1 MQQSNGFQAAR
12 RTTIATLAQFGI
24 PGAGAGILHP
34 KLKNKFRITFRNLGQ
49 LVPGTNSR
57 DLTMQ
62 VTTTTLPNLTFEEVA
77 LHRYN
82 STAYVVGKH
91 SWEPI
96 NVTVEDDITGLA
108 SAVIAAQLETQQR
121 IVGSDLDGRWLNT
134 AATGTDYKFAAVID
148 QMDGDEGVVSTWFL
162 EGSQIMSADFGD
174 RDYSASE
181 AATITMNIRFDHAR
195 LVQSGAG
202 YGTALGGN
210 VA

>member
-1 MQQSNGFQAAR
+1 M
-12 RTTIATLAQFGI
+12 ATLANFGI

-34 KLKNKFRITFRNLGQ
+34 RLKNKFRITFRNMGQ

-62 VTTTTLPNLTFEEVA
+62 VTTITLPNLTFEEVA

-82 STAYVVGKH
+82 STAYVAGKH

-96 NVTVEDDITGLA
+96 SVTVEDDITGLA
-108 SAVIAAQLETQQR
+108 ATVVKAQLETQQR
-121 IVGSDLDGRWLNT
+121 IIGSDLDGRWLNT
-134 AATGTDYKFAAVID
+134 AATGSDYKFAAVID
-148 QMDGDEGVVSTWFL
+148 QLDGDEFVVQSWYL
-162 EGSQIMSADFGD
+162 EGSQIMNADFGD

-181 AATITMNIRFDHAR
+181 AATITMSIRYDHAR
-195 LVQSGAG
+195 HIESGAG

-210 VA
+210 IS

>member
-1 MQQSNGFQAAR
+1 M
-12 RTTIATLAQFGI
+12 ATLSNFGI

-34 KLKNKFRITFRNLGQ
+34 RLKNKFRITFRNMGA
-49 LVPGTNSR
+49 LVGGTNAR
-57 DLTMQ
+57 NLTMQ
-62 VTTTTLPNLTFEEVA
+62 VTNITLPNLTYEEVA

-82 STAYVVGKH
+82 SVAYVAGKH

-108 SAVIAAQLETQQR
+108 ATVVKNQLETQQR
-121 IVGSDLDGRWLNT
+121 LIGADLDGRWLNT
-134 AATGTDYKFAAVID
+134 AATGSDYKFAAVID
-148 QMDGDEGVVSTWFL
+148 QLDGDEGVVQTWIL
-162 EGSQIMSADFGD
+162 EGTQIMSADFGD

-181 AATITMNIRFDHAR
+181 AATITMSLRFDHAR
-195 LVQSGAG
+195 HIESGAG

>member
-1 MQQSNGFQAAR
+1 M
-12 RTTIATLAQFGI
+12 ATLANFGI

-34 KLKNKFRITFRNLGQ
+34 RLKNKFRITFLNLGK

-57 DLTMQ
+57 NLTMQ
-62 VTTTTLPNLTFEEVA
+62 VTNITLPNLTFEEVV

-82 STAYVVGKH
+82 STAYVAGKH

-96 NVTVEDDITGLA
+96 SVTVEDDITGLA
-108 SAVIAAQLETQQR
+108 AKAVTAQLETQGR

-134 AATGTDYKFAAVID
+134 AATGSDYKFGVKID
-148 QMDGDEGVVSTWFL
+148 QLDGDEGVVQQWIL
-162 EGSQIMSADFGD
+162 EGAMIVSSDFGD

-181 AATITMNIRFDHAR
+181 AATITMSIRFDHAR
-195 LVQSGAG
+195 HIESGSG

>member
-1 MQQSNGFQAAR
+1 M
-12 RTTIATLAQFGI
+12 ATLANMGI

-34 KLKNKFRITFRNLGQ
+34 RLKNKFRITFQNVGQ

-57 DLTMQ
+57 NLTMQ
-62 VTTTTLPNLTFEEVA
+62 VTTISLPNISFTEVV

-82 STAYVVGKH
+82 STAYVAGKH
-91 SWEPI
+91 EWQPI

-108 SAVIAAQLETQQR
+108 ATVVKAQLETQGR
-121 IVGSDLDGRWLNT
+121 IIGVDLDGRWLNT
-134 AATGTDYKFAAVID
+134 AATGSDYKFGAKIE
-148 QMDGDEGVVSTWFL
+148 QLDGDEGVVQTWIL
-162 EGSQIMSADFGD
+162 EGCFIQSADFGD

-181 AATITMNIRFDHAR
+181 AATIVMSIRFDHAR
-195 LVQSGAG
+195 HIETGAG

>member
-1 MQQSNGFQAAR
+1 M
-12 RTTIATLAQFGI
+12 ATLANFGI

-34 KLKNKFRITFRNLGQ
+34 RLKNKFRITFLNMGK

-57 DLTMQ
+57 NLTMQ
-62 VTTTTLPNLTFEEVA
+62 VTNITLPNLTFEEVV

-82 STAYVVGKH
+82 STAYVAGKH

-96 NVTVEDDITGLA
+96 TVTVEDDITGLA
-108 SAVIAAQLETQQR
+108 SKVVVAQLETQQR

-134 AATGTDYKFAAVID
+134 AATGSDYKFGVKID
-148 QMDGDEGVVSTWFL
+148 QLDGDEGVVQQWVL
-162 EGSQIMSADFGD
+162 EGAMITSTDFGD

-181 AATITMNIRFDHAR
+181 AATITMSLRLDHAR
-195 LVQSGAG
+195 HIESGSG

-210 VA
+210 VAA

>member
-1 MQQSNGFQAAR
+1 M
-12 RTTIATLAQFGI
+12 GI

-34 KLKNKFRITFRNLGQ
+34 RLRNKFRITFLNIGQ

-57 DLTMQ
+57 NMTMQ
-62 VTTTTLPNLTFEEVA
+62 VTTITLPNISFTEVV

-82 STAYVVGKH
+82 STAYIAGKH
-91 SWEPI
+91 EWQPI

-108 SAVIAAQLETQQR
+108 ATVVKAQLETQGR
-121 IVGSDLDGRWLNT
+121 IIGVDLDGRWLNT
-134 AATGTDYKFAAVID
+134 AATGSDYKFGAKID
-148 QMDGDEGVVSTWFL
+148 QLDGDEGVVQTWIL
-162 EGSQIMSADFGD
+162 EGCFIASADFGD

-181 AATITMNIRFDHAR
+181 AATIVMSIRFDHAR
-195 LVQSGAG
+195 HIETGAG